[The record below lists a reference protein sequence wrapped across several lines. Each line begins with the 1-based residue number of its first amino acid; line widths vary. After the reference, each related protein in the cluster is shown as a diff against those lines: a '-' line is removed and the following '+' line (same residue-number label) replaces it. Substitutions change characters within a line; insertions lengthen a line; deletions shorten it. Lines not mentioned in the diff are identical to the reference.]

1 MSRARQPAKAIHS
14 GVVKRTGDADAPD
27 GSVSVSVAKA
37 STAVATA
44 TLQHPAGAWLAGIH
58 AARKA

>member
-1 MSRARQPAKAIHS
+1 M
-14 GVVKRTGDADAPD
+14 KRTGDPDAPD